1 MQARNH
7 GGIPGLALAVPEGM
21 KRILFA
27 LAMFAAP
34 LSAHATD
41 AALGVSAS
49 SDSVQVQGDFDLD
62 RQFGLQAGIGEML
75 FLDDLSLSAGGRY
88 YFVPKKVSPYVGGI
102 YRSFERRYHDHYV
115 YGDGHYSYRESLVGP
130 TLGLRARKWDGIG
143 AFAQIELLTHVGRD
157 GDGYRDHHD
166 DDDSHFHTGL
176 ALGVQWWF

>member
-1 MQARNH
+1 
-7 GGIPGLALAVPEGM
+7 M
-21 KRILFA
+21 KRILFV
-27 LAMFAAP
+27 LAVFAAP

-49 SDSVQVQGDFDLD
+49 SYSVQVQGDFDLD

-88 YFVPKKVSPYVGGI
+88 YFVPKKVSPFVGGI
-102 YRSFERRYHDHYV
+102 YRSYERRHHDHHL
-115 YGDGHYSYRESLVGP
+115 YGDGHDSHRESLVGP
-130 TLGLRARKWDGIG
+130 TLGLRARNWDGIG

-157 GDGYRDHHD
+157 DDYDHHD
-166 DDDSHFHTGL
+166 DDDHFHTGV